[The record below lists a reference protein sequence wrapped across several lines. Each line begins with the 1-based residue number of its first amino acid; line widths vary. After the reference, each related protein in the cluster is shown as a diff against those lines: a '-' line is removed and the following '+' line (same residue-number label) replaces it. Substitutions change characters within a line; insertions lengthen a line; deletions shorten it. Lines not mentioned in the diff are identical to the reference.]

1 MPVEFWYMVAIG
13 CFYLM
18 NCLVSI
24 LCFVLTGRKL
34 SSLVSKLSD
43 VLPVSSD
50 SSEASEASVPSVDK
64 SNDTTV
70 ISTDK
75 LDYLITLLA
84 SQLVDGE

>member
-43 VLPVSSD
+43 VLPVSSV
-50 SSEASEASVPSVDK
+50 SSEASVQPVDE

-70 ISTDK
+70 ISKDK
-75 LDYLITLLA
+75 LDFLLTLLA

>member
-34 SSLVSKLSD
+34 SSLVSTLSD
-43 VLPVSSD
+43 VLPVSSV
-50 SSEASEASVPSVDK
+50 SSEASVQPVDE

-70 ISTDK
+70 ISKDK
-75 LDYLITLLA
+75 LDFLLTLLA